1 MTTVAAAAAA
11 AAPPA
16 TSLSERESER
26 IEAFTTWFESRGGN
40 FHRDLYFANDE
51 TTGLSL
57 FSRHNHEG
65 QNDDVVA
72 VEVPADVVITP
83 WEARETVRRCFSS
96 GADEG
101 DNGWAGDELQLQAK
115 EWVALYVFLVRS
127 ALESRKG
134 QGREGVSSQEPRE
147 R

>member
-1 MTTVAAAAAA
+1 MTTVA

-16 TSLSERESER
+16 TSLSEPERSR
-26 IEAFTTWFESRGGN
+26 IEAFSTWFKTRGGK

-57 FSRHNHEG
+57 FSRHDHEG
-65 QNDDVVA
+65 QGDDVVA
-72 VEVPADVVITP
+72 VEVPADIVITP
-83 WEARETVRRCFSS
+83 WEARETIQRCFSN
-96 GADEG
+96 GTDEG

-115 EWVALYVFLVRS
+115 EWVALYVFLVRL
-127 ALESRKG
+127 ALESRKV
-134 QGREGVSSQEPRE
+134 QSREGVSSQKARE